1 MEFGRFL
8 LNYLIKRNLFGS
20 SENDEAGSDNSVIQ
34 ERGQQNMVKK
44 LLKPQACL
52 LLSLFILLSVV
63 LVGCA
68 EESENLSKE
77 TGPIQS
83 DVIETDKVEENEQNT
98 DQADNNPGVKEGNPT
113 SSETAEETN
122 DAPANTIPA
131 LITRIVDGDTF
142 DAIID
147 GKEER
152 VRLILVDTPET
163 VHPSKPVEPF
173 GPEASEFAKQM
184 LEGKEVHLELDV
196 SERDRYGR
204 VLAYVWIGDRM
215 FNEMLLEKG
224 LARVAVFP
232 PNVKYVDRFR
242 QIEKEAQR
250 KGIGIWSIE
259 DYARQETSSATNNT
273 ASKTSSNCDEPKIK
287 GNINSKGEKIYHV
300 PGGQF
305 YDVTIPEEMFC
316 TEEEAQAAGYRKSKR

>member
-1 MEFGRFL
+1 MAKKL
-8 LNYLIKRNLFGS
+8 LVLTLLALS
-20 SENDEAGSDNSVIQ
+20 VLAGCADNSVTALDENEIIQSEAIQ
-34 ERGQQNMVKK
+34 EEAHIQNQVDNNEANT
-44 LLKPQACL
+44 QT
-52 LLSLFILLSVV
+52 S
-63 LVGCA
+63 
-68 EESENLSKE
+68 EEKTEE
-77 TGPIQS
+77 TS
-83 DVIETDKVEENEQNT
+83 DVPV
-98 DQADNNPGVKEGNPT
+98 
-113 SSETAEETN
+113 
-122 DAPANTIPA
+122 NTIPA
-131 LITRIVDGDTF
+131 FVTRVVDGDTF
-142 DAIID
+142 VAEIN
-147 GKEER
+147 GQEER
-152 VRLILVDTPET
+152 IRLILVDAPESI
-163 VHPSKPVEPF
+163 HPSKPVEPF
-173 GPEASEFAKQM
+173 GPEASEFAKEM

-259 DYARQETSSATNNT
+259 DYASQETSSATNNT